1 VNDLPGALIQL
12 RRALAPDGLLLA
24 SLPGLPTLGG
34 LRNALA
40 EAESFGLNLPTLQ
53 NTRDRFDHLVHE
65 MDGAG
70 LDHAALY
77 LELLARN
84 GLTAR

>member
-1 VNDLPGALIQL
+1 
-12 RRALAPDGLLLA
+12 
-24 SLPGLPTLGG
+24 
-34 LRNALA
+34 
-40 EAESFGLNLPTLQ
+40 
-53 NTRDRFDHLVHE
+53 LVHE

-84 GLTAR
+84 GLAAQ

>member
-1 VNDLPGALIQL
+1 
-12 RRALAPDGLLLA
+12 
-24 SLPGLPTLGG
+24 
-34 LRNALA
+34 LA
-40 EAESFGLNLPTLQ
+40 EAESFGLSLPTLQ
-53 NTRDRFDHLVHE
+53 KTRDRFDHLVHE

-84 GLTAR
+84 GLTAE